1 MNKVEAIM
9 QIIKK
14 LMDKLNKETWIGWT
28 DMRMIEKFLIEH
40 LQDLDSLKE
49 EKKECSHNMTY
60 ETNSYIR
67 KCCQCWKI
75 IE

>member
-1 MNKVEAIM
+1 MNKE
-9 QIIKK
+9 QIIENIIDEY
-14 LMDKLNKETWIGWT
+14 MEWTWEDYSVTLRI
-28 DMRMIEKFLIEH
+28 ILEKH
-40 LQDLDSLKE
+40 LQDLESLKE